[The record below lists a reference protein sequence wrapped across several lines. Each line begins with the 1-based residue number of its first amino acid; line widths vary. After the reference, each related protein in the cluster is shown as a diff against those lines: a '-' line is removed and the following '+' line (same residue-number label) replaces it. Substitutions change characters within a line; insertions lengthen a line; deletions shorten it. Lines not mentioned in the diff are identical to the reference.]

1 MQQTEIIT
9 DETMRELCKH
19 GTPDFPFAYYDE
31 NLRQFQRG
39 CIDWHWHRELE
50 WVFVDNGV
58 VVCKAEGAQECLRAG
73 DAILFNSRTI
83 HRMES
88 AEGAHIPNILFS
100 PEFLAPQDSAVYRQF
115 VAPAAGSGLRF
126 AVFRQAE
133 DRDRPVIRSLQE
145 VLKAAADGNKLDI
158 QLAAL
163 RLWRTFLQA
172 KGQELTHCAEDRDL
186 LIQARTRTM
195 VQFITDHYTQKLTLE
210 QIAGS
215 AGVSVSAALLPQD
228 HADHPGTVF
237 DGVPAGTGP
246 DAAAFHQRYR
256 HPHRCRVRRGEY
268 QLFCEALFRPL
279 RLHANGLPEEKAVG
293 CGRKRPGRRK
303 RFYPADRV
311 RSFFSICLVR
321 LTQAATTLLRTPY
334 SLAISRV
341 V

>member
-50 WVFVDNGV
+50 WVFVDSGV
-58 VVCKAEGAQECLRAG
+58 VVCKAEGAQECLYAG

-126 AVFRQAE
+126 AVFRQAD

-195 VQFITDHYTQKLTLE
+195 VQFIADHYTQKLTLE

-215 AGVSVSAALLPQD
+215 AGVSVSAALRCFHRTMQTTPIQFLMEYRLEQ
-228 HADHPGTVF
+228 ARIRLLSTRIAVEC
-237 DGVPAGTGP
+237 GVENISY
-246 DAAAFHQRYR
+246 F
-256 HPHRCRVRRGEY
+256 VRRFSARY
-268 QLFCEALFRPL
+268 
-279 RLHANGLPEEKAVG
+279 G
-293 CGRKRPGRRK
+293 CTPMAYRKKKP
-303 RFYPADRV
+303 
-311 RSFFSICLVR
+311 
-321 LTQAATTLLRTPY
+321 
-334 SLAISRV
+334 
-341 V
+341 

>member
-50 WVFVDNGV
+50 WVFVDSGV

-73 DAILFNSRTI
+73 DAILFSSRTI

-195 VQFITDHYTQKLTLE
+195 VQFIADHYTQKLTLE

-215 AGVSVSAALLPQD
+215 AGVSVSAALRCFHRTMQTTPVQFLMEYRLEQARMRLLSTND
-228 HADHPGTVF
+228 TVTRIAVEC
-237 DGVPAGTGP
+237 GVENISY
-246 DAAAFHQRYR
+246 F
-256 HPHRCRVRRGEY
+256 VRRFSARY
-268 QLFCEALFRPL
+268 
-279 RLHANGLPEEKAVG
+279 G
-293 CGRKRPGRRK
+293 CTPMAYRKKKP
-303 RFYPADRV
+303 
-311 RSFFSICLVR
+311 
-321 LTQAATTLLRTPY
+321 
-334 SLAISRV
+334 
-341 V
+341 

>member
-50 WVFVDNGV
+50 WVFVDSGV
-58 VVCKAEGAQECLRAG
+58 VVCKAEGTQECLHAG

-172 KGQELTHCAEDRDL
+172 KGQELTHCAEDRD
-186 LIQARTRTM
+186 
-195 VQFITDHYTQKLTLE
+195 
-210 QIAGS
+210 
-215 AGVSVSAALLPQD
+215 
-228 HADHPGTVF
+228 
-237 DGVPAGTGP
+237 
-246 DAAAFHQRYR
+246 
-256 HPHRCRVRRGEY
+256 C
-268 QLFCEALFRPL
+268 
-279 RLHANGLPEEKAVG
+279 
-293 CGRKRPGRRK
+293 
-303 RFYPADRV
+303 
-311 RSFFSICLVR
+311 
-321 LTQAATTLLRTPY
+321 
-334 SLAISRV
+334 
-341 V
+341 